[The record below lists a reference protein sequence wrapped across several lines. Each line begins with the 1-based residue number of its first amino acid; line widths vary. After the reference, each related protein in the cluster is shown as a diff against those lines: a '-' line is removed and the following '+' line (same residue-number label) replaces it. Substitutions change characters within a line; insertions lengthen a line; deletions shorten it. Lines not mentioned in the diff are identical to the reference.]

1 MEASFDEQVHEA
13 IVRCIG
19 EAALKVLVQGGE
31 LTADTVT
38 DAIRALAGDEPDI
51 GRGFA
56 LLLLL
61 KK

>member
-1 MEASFDEQVHEA
+1 MEASFDKQVHEA
-13 IVRCIG
+13 IVSCIG

-31 LTADTVT
+31 LTADSVA

-51 GRGFA
+51 GRDFA
-56 LLLLL
+56 LLLL